1 MDNLFL
7 LKLNRA
13 VWISYLEQKKVMEA
27 ANYFE
32 IYRNALSVFKGSES
46 EIAEA
51 EKEIVYSLD
60 VFLEKVA
67 QLSKKFID
75 EKDYPQ
81 ALICCSAYFKHDRKN
96 TENLKYYT
104 ECLRQLKQYDL
115 EIEFLHYI
123 ESVSKSN
130 NEINKFIAEAYHNKE
145 DYYKAVEYLDK
156 YLNNKKSVSA
166 EEYNLQGC
174 YYNNLYS
181 DSSKD
186 IEDAKKSLKAFQKA
200 ITIKTTKTFLKNITI
215 MASKCNEYEIGKKAW
230 DEIKKSYTMTNDD
243 KYDYAAFCLKHE
255 NFEEWHEYFEARFN
269 KENNSTIF
277 PKLTKP
283 KWNGKKDLSNST
295 LLVYYE
301 QGFGDSF
308 LMYGYLPRLVKLA
321 KHVIFVVQESIYP
334 LLKDNEYGIEV
345 LPSGTDISKIKYD
358 YYIPSMSIPIVLK
371 YDRSNLSVGEGYIK
385 ADKKLVA
392 DYKSKYFSNDKLK
405 IGISLSGSSVGDKNR
420 DITPNNLVLLDKL
433 ENVELYCITKDIE
446 DKDFDCFK
454 NNKVINIAKTFK
466 DFSDTAAAMENMDVI
481 ISADN
486 VLLNLAGALG
496 KKTFGLFNWANQF
509 RWFDLTGED
518 TVWYTSVKPFVN
530 DKMNNWEYSVSNIV
544 KELKKLISK

>member
-13 VWISYLEQKKVMEA
+13 VWVSYLEQKKIMEA

-32 IYRNALSVFKGSES
+32 IYRNALAVFKGSES

-51 EKEIVYSLD
+51 QKEIVYSLD
-60 VFLEKVA
+60 VFLSKVEN
-67 QLSKKFID
+67 LTKIFMD

-81 ALICCSAYFKHDRKN
+81 ALICCSAYFKHDKKN
-96 TENLKYYT
+96 TKILKYYV
-104 ECLRQLKQYDL
+104 ECLRELKQYDL

-123 ESVSKSN
+123 ESISKSN
-130 NEINKFIAEAYHNKE
+130 NEINKFIAEAYYNQE
-145 DYYKAVEYLDK
+145 NYYKAAEYLDK
-156 YLNNKKSVSA
+156 YLDNKKNINA
-166 EEYNLQGC
+166 DEYNLQGC
-174 YYNNLYS
+174 YYNKLYS
-181 DSSKD
+181 DLSKNID
-186 IEDAKKSLKAFQKA
+186 HARKSLDAFIKASEMKPS
-200 ITIKTTKTFLKNITI
+200 KTFLKNITI

-255 NFEEWHEYFEARFN
+255 DFNGWYEYFEARFD
-269 KENNSTIF
+269 KENGPTQF
-277 PKLTKP
+277 PKLNKP
-283 KWNGKKDLSNST
+283 RWNGKKDLSNST
-295 LLVYYE
+295 LLVHYE

-308 LMYGYLPRLVKLA
+308 LMYGYLPRLVKKV
-321 KHVIFVVQESIYP
+321 KHLVFVVQDIIYP

-358 YYIPSMSIPIVLK
+358 YYIPAMSIPIVLK

-392 DYKSKYFSNDKLK
+392 DYKSKYFENDKLK
-405 IGISLSGSSVGDKNR
+405 IGLSLSGSSAGDTNR
-420 DITPNNLVLLDKL
+420 DIAPDVLSALDEL
-433 ENVELYCITKDIE
+433 ENIELYCITKDIE

-454 NNKVINIAKTFK
+454 KHKVINIAKTFNN
-466 DFSDTAAAMENMDVI
+466 FSDTAAAMENMDI
-481 ISADN
+481 IVSTDN

-509 RWFDLTGED
+509 RWFDLTGD
-518 TVWYTSVKPFVN
+518 NVIWYTSVKPFVN
-530 DKMNNWEYSVSNIV
+530 DKMNNWEYSVSNVV